1 MKNRLFILDIRMQ
14 FLIKEEKY
22 KIVILCDYVFSYE
35 VVGGKYIRPS
45 PSTMYIG
52 YKINFTQERKELN
65 SHLHKCVDKPDH
77 NCYATFVL
85 SFTPTWFIY
94 VAVQ

>member
-1 MKNRLFILDIRMQ
+1 MYFHMKLWGENIFDL
-14 FLIKEEKY
+14 
-22 KIVILCDYVFSYE
+22 
-35 VVGGKYIRPS
+35 P

-52 YKINFTQERKELN
+52 YKTNFTQETKELN

-77 NCYATFVL
+77 NCYAAFVL

-94 VAVQ
+94 VTVQ